1 MTLDRMAKG
10 ALARI
15 ASIDAA
21 PDLEAKLREIGFAE
35 GDEVE
40 MLGRGP
46 FGGQPL
52 AVRLNRRII
61 ALRTVEARALRLER
75 AP

>member
-1 MTLDRMAKG
+1 MTLDSLAKG
-10 ALARI
+10 AAARI
-15 ASIDAA
+15 ASIEAN
-21 PDLEAKLREIGFAE
+21 PEIEAKLREIGFAE

-40 MLGRGP
+40 LLSRGP

-61 ALRTVEARALRLER
+61 ALRTAEAQALRLES

>member
-1 MTLDRMAKG
+1 MTLDSLAKG
-10 ALARI
+10 AVARI
-15 ASIDAA
+15 ASIEAS

-40 MLGRGP
+40 LLNRGP
-46 FGGQPL
+46 FGGNPI

-61 ALRTVEARALRLER
+61 ALRVNEARALKLEA